1 MIKAEDV
8 SFSYGRHAVLKGLS
22 FSAGC
27 GECVV
32 LAGPNGSG
40 KSTML
45 SILTGVVKPSG
56 GRAEVE
62 GKIGYVPQGSAM
74 LEDCTVRENLK
85 FFADIAHAEI
95 PDKLPFSVE
104 QIKDRKVSHL
114 SGGMKKQ
121 VSIACAFIGEPQI
134 ILLDEPCAALDID
147 FRDEMI
153 DMVKEWKREGRT
165 VVYVGHD
172 PREFYE
178 TFDRIVFLDDEPVI
192 YERDDIADSL
202 GNETQFETFYKN
214 VIARITRK

>member
-1 MIKAEDV
+1 MIKVENV
-8 SFSYGRHAVLKGLS
+8 SFSYGKHAVLRGLS
-22 FSAGC
+22 FSANE

-45 SILTGVVKPSG
+45 SILTGVIKPGSG
-56 GRAEVE
+56 KTEID
-62 GKIGYVPQGSAM
+62 GKIGYVPQGSA
-74 LEDCTVRENLK
+74 LFEDCTVLENLK
-85 FFADIAHAEI
+85 FFADIAKSSI

-104 QIKDRKVSHL
+104 QIKNRKVSHL

-121 VSIACAFIGEPQI
+121 VSIACAFIGEPSI

-153 DMVKEWKREGRT
+153 DMVKAWKSEGRT

-178 TFDRIVFLDDEPVI
+178 TFDRIVFLDDKPVI
-192 YERDDIADSL
+192 YNRADISDDLVS
-202 GNETQFETFYKN
+202 ETQFETLYKN
-214 VIARITRK
+214 VISKISRK